1 MDNKGKD
8 MFLSALSVSRMP
20 DGAASNIARRVRLQD
35 RSIGGLKSH
44 DNHILLQQLIPLC
57 IRSSLPENVVRALID
72 LGNFFK
78 QLCSMNNCAADLEE
92 ARASIVLTLCEL
104 EKIFPP
110 SFFDIMEHLPIHLAD
125 EALIAGA
132 VIFRWMYPIERYLF
146 TLKEYVRNRACPEA
160 SIAKGYLMEE
170 CMNFCTQY
178 LNDVESKFNRP
189 LRKKNSDDT
198 NKGKDFVLE
207 EITRTQAHRWILF
220 HTKAVTPFLKYVM
233 LPIGFIFL

>member
-1 MDNKGKD
+1 
-8 MFLSALSVSRMP
+8 
-20 DGAASNIARRVRLQD
+20 
-35 RSIGGLKSH
+35 
-44 DNHILLQQLIPLC
+44 
-57 IRSSLPENVVRALID
+57 
-72 LGNFFK
+72 
-78 QLCSMNNCAADLEE
+78 MNNCAADLEE
-92 ARASIVLTLCEL
+92 ARASMVLTLCEL

-132 VIFRWMYPIERYLF
+132 VIFQWIYPIERYLF

-189 LRKKNSDDT
+189 LRKKIVMIRTREKILYSRKLHGHKLID
-198 NKGKDFVLE
+198 GSYSIQRQSHRFSSMSCCLLVLCFYKMH
-207 EITRTQAHRWILF
+207 I
-220 HTKAVTPFLKYVM
+220 
-233 LPIGFIFL
+233 